1 MRHNLPFIATFSSG
15 RGARYTIVE
24 SADMRWKVGDDV
36 EPLPRITGLRIGA
49 TCNHR
54 RCASVFAPGDC
65 DNSNNSAE
73 CGYDGGDC
81 VGVELLTYQQLKI
94 PENGYTFRVSRFDD
108 GRKTPYR
115 IYFWNEALTGSS
127 YRFDG
132 NGDLVYFKAG
142 SEVYYDVFK
151 NDIHEAIEFSRKP
164 ESDGGK
170 KRDDDYEFH
179 DDASKGDNHM
189 QPFREEFSCNQCSEA
204 LSAVCGAGSGH
215 IGGLHKFC
223 DAVDLSALGDDG
235 AGSVRILCENS
246 DNACTKAIA
255 ACDSVCGAGE

>member
-170 KRDDDYEFH
+170 EARRRLRIPRRRQQGGQSHATFPRGILLQPVLGGPIRRMWRWIGPH
-179 DDASKGDNHM
+179 RWTTQVLRRRRPVRPRRRRGRLSKD
-189 QPFREEFSCNQCSEA
+189 
-204 LSAVCGAGSGH
+204 
-215 IGGLHKFC
+215 
-223 DAVDLSALGDDG
+223 
-235 AGSVRILCENS
+235 SVREFGQRLHQS
-246 DNACTKAIA
+246 DRG
-255 ACDSVCGAGE
+255 V